1 MKKSIITFLCLMLI
15 TLSGC
20 TYNTKYSESDAPL
33 TITGGLSD
41 TLIVY
46 YSFNGEERELA
57 RLLFFLS
64 QLKQKPDDYINVA
77 IEFDDMDI
85 TSADT
90 KAIYDEIKKYVAEHN
105 AGMKVSNLYISQ
117 VKRKCGIEVG
127 KNYNLPKNEDSRQPQ
142 CPEDKESA
150 IVEALKHFNII
161 YSKNSPSSTGGR

>member
-57 RLLFFLS
+57 KQVQSYTEGDYFVYRLLRSTL
-64 QLKQKPDDYINVA
+64 QTLKKELKNIEKKEKLTQKHLKKTNMIIRIN
-77 IEFDDMDI
+77 M
-85 TSADT
+85 
-90 KAIYDEIKKYVAEHN
+90 Y
-105 AGMKVSNLYISQ
+105 
-117 VKRKCGIEVG
+117 
-127 KNYNLPKNEDSRQPQ
+127 
-142 CPEDKESA
+142 
-150 IVEALKHFNII
+150 
-161 YSKNSPSSTGGR
+161 

>member
-57 RLLFFLS
+57 
-64 QLKQKPDDYINVA
+64 
-77 IEFDDMDI
+77 
-85 TSADT
+85 
-90 KAIYDEIKKYVAEHN
+90 
-105 AGMKVSNLYISQ
+105 
-117 VKRKCGIEVG
+117 
-127 KNYNLPKNEDSRQPQ
+127 
-142 CPEDKESA
+142 
-150 IVEALKHFNII
+150 
-161 YSKNSPSSTGGR
+161 